1 MISFLQLFVY
11 GKTLMSFILF
21 TYTYKFFYDSCNEKI
36 VINVKNEKPKKVIKT
51 RILLSFMYLVLLLL
65 LYFLLNIYS
74 LLIIVLGILI
84 TVVALIHKYKP
95 LTFKVLRTVD
105 TLPIIKKIWHIYSM
119 TVNVIFKLLSPCFKV
134 FDKKIY
140 EFKEQ
145 IINEFK
151 QQLGFY

>member
-1 MISFLQLFVY
+1 
-11 GKTLMSFILF
+11 
-21 TYTYKFFYDSCNEKI
+21 
-36 VINVKNEKPKKVIKT
+36 
-51 RILLSFMYLVLLLL
+51 
-65 LYFLLNIYS
+65 
-74 LLIIVLGILI
+74 
-84 TVVALIHKYKP
+84 VVALIHKYKP

-145 IINEFK
+145 TINEFK